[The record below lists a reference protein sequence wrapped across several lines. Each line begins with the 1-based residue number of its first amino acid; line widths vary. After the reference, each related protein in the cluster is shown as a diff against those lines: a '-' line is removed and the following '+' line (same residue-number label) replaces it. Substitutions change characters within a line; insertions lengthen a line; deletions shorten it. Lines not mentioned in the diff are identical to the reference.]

1 MSESDLDLFAP
12 EQFSRIAGVDEV
24 GRGCLAG
31 PVVAAAVILDP
42 NRPIKGLRDSKKL
55 SAKKRD
61 ELAEE
66 IKEKALAWSVAAMGP
81 EVIDKI
87 NILQATLEA
96 MKAAVEKLPVEPD
109 FVQVDGNKLPKWKWL
124 SEAIVKGDD
133 KVEWISAASIIAK
146 TTRDAYMC
154 KIAKLYPQY
163 GFENHVGYGTAEHIK
178 ALKAYGPT
186 PIHRKTF
193 APVREVIDGL
203 STDSKLFQSEI

>member
-124 SEAIVKGDD
+124 SEAVVKGDD

-146 TTRDAYMC
+146 TTRDGYMC
-154 KIAKLYPQY
+154 KIAELYPQY
-163 GFENHVGYGTAEHIK
+163 GFEHHVGYGTAEHIK

-193 APVREVIDGL
+193 APVREVINGL
-203 STDSKLFQSEI
+203 STDTK

>member
-31 PVVAAAVILDP
+31 PVVVAAVILDP

-124 SEAIVKGDD
+124 SEAVVKGDD

-146 TTRDAYMC
+146 ITRDGYMC
-154 KIAKLYPQY
+154 KIAELYPQY
-163 GFENHVGYGTAEHIK
+163 GFEHHVGYGTAEHIK

-203 STDSKLFQSEI
+203 STDSK

>member
-61 ELAEE
+61 ELAQE

-124 SEAIVKGDD
+124 SEAVVKGDD

-154 KIAKLYPQY
+154 KMAELYPQC
-163 GFENHVGYGTAEHIK
+163 GFEHHVGYGTAEHIK

-203 STDSKLFQSEI
+203 STDTK

>member
-31 PVVAAAVILDP
+31 PVVVAAVILDP

-55 SAKKRD
+55 SAKKRE
-61 ELAEE
+61 ELAQE

-163 GFENHVGYGTAEHIK
+163 GFEHHVGYGTAEHIK

-193 APVREVIDGL
+193 APVREVINGL
-203 STDSKLFQSEI
+203 STDTK

>member
-55 SAKKRD
+55 SAKKRE

-124 SEAIVKGDD
+124 SEAVVKGDD

-163 GFENHVGYGTAEHIK
+163 GFEHHVGYGTAEHIK

-203 STDSKLFQSEI
+203 STDSK

>member
-61 ELAEE
+61 ELAQE

-87 NILQATLEA
+87 NILQATLQA

-124 SEAIVKGDD
+124 SEAVVKGDD

-146 TTRDAYMC
+146 TTRDGYMC
-154 KIAKLYPQY
+154 KIAGLYPQY
-163 GFENHVGYGTAEHIK
+163 GFEHHVGYGTAEHIK

-203 STDSKLFQSEI
+203 STDTK

>member
-31 PVVAAAVILDP
+31 PVVVAAVILDP

-55 SAKKRD
+55 SAKKRE
-61 ELAEE
+61 ELAQE

-87 NILQATLEA
+87 NILQATLLA

-109 FVQVDGNKLPKWKWL
+109 FVQVDGNKLPKWKWM
-124 SEAIVKGDD
+124 SEAVVKGDD

-163 GFENHVGYGTAEHIK
+163 GFEHHVGYGTAEHIK

-193 APVREVIDGL
+193 APVREVINGL
-203 STDSKLFQSEI
+203 STDTK

>member
-31 PVVAAAVILDP
+31 PVVVAAVILDP

-61 ELAEE
+61 ELAQE

-163 GFENHVGYGTAEHIK
+163 GFEHHVGYGTAEHLK

-193 APVREVIDGL
+193 APVREVINGL
-203 STDSKLFQSEI
+203 STDTK

>member
-61 ELAEE
+61 ELAKE

-124 SEAIVKGDD
+124 SEAVVKGDD

-154 KIAKLYPQY
+154 KMAELYPQY
-163 GFENHVGYGTAEHIK
+163 GFEHHVGYGTAEHIK

-203 STDSKLFQSEI
+203 STDTK

>member
-96 MKAAVEKLPVEPD
+96 MKAAVEKLPVEPN

-124 SEAIVKGDD
+124 SEAVVKGDD

-163 GFENHVGYGTAEHIK
+163 GFEHHVGYGTAEHIK

-193 APVREVIDGL
+193 APVREVINGL
-203 STDSKLFQSEI
+203 STDTK

>member
-61 ELAEE
+61 ELAQE

-124 SEAIVKGDD
+124 SEAVVKGDD

-146 TTRDAYMC
+146 TTRDGYMC
-154 KIAKLYPQY
+154 KIAELYPQY
-163 GFENHVGYGTAEHIK
+163 GFEHHVGYGTAEHIK

-193 APVREVIDGL
+193 APVREAIDGL
-203 STDSKLFQSEI
+203 STDTK

>member
-31 PVVAAAVILDP
+31 PVVAAALILDP

-124 SEAIVKGDD
+124 SEAVVKGDD

-154 KIAKLYPQY
+154 KIAELYPQY
-163 GFENHVGYGTAEHIK
+163 GFEHHVGYGTAEHIK

-203 STDSKLFQSEI
+203 STDTK

>member
-61 ELAEE
+61 ELAQE

-124 SEAIVKGDD
+124 SEAVVKGDD

-146 TTRDAYMC
+146 TTRDTYMC
-154 KIAKLYPQY
+154 KIAELYPQY
-163 GFENHVGYGTAEHIK
+163 GFEHHVGYGTAEHIK

-203 STDSKLFQSEI
+203 STDSK

>member
-61 ELAEE
+61 ELAQE

-124 SEAIVKGDD
+124 SEAVVKGDD

-146 TTRDAYMC
+146 TTRDGYMC
-154 KIAKLYPQY
+154 KIAELYPQY
-163 GFENHVGYGTAEHIK
+163 GFEHHVGYGTAEHIK

-203 STDSKLFQSEI
+203 WTDSK

>member
-124 SEAIVKGDD
+124 SEAVVKGDD

-146 TTRDAYMC
+146 TTRDGYMC
-154 KIAKLYPQY
+154 KIGELYPQY
-163 GFENHVGYGTAEHIK
+163 GFEHHVGYGTAEHIK

-203 STDSKLFQSEI
+203 STDSK

>member
-31 PVVAAAVILDP
+31 PVVVAAVILDP

-61 ELAEE
+61 ELAQE

-124 SEAIVKGDD
+124 SEAVVKGDD

-146 TTRDAYMC
+146 TTRDGYMC
-154 KIAKLYPQY
+154 KIAELYPQY
-163 GFENHVGYGTAEHIK
+163 GFEHHVGYGTAEHIK

-203 STDSKLFQSEI
+203 STDTK

>member
-12 EQFSRIAGVDEV
+12 EQFSTIAGVDEV

-124 SEAIVKGDD
+124 SEAVVKGDD

-146 TTRDAYMC
+146 TTRDGYMC
-154 KIAKLYPQY
+154 KIAELYPQY
-163 GFENHVGYGTAEHIK
+163 GFEHHVGYGTAEHIK

-203 STDSKLFQSEI
+203 STDSK

>member
-1 MSESDLDLFAP
+1 MSESDLELFAP

-61 ELAEE
+61 ELAQE

-124 SEAIVKGDD
+124 SEAVVKGDD

-154 KIAKLYPQY
+154 KMAELYPQY
-163 GFENHVGYGTAEHIK
+163 GFEHHVGYGTAEHIK

-203 STDSKLFQSEI
+203 STDTK

>member
-61 ELAEE
+61 ELAQE
-66 IKEKALAWSVAAMGP
+66 IKEKALAWSVAAIGP

-124 SEAIVKGDD
+124 SEAVVKGDD

-146 TTRDAYMC
+146 TTRDGYMC
-154 KIAKLYPQY
+154 KIAELYPQY
-163 GFENHVGYGTAEHIK
+163 GFEHHVGYGTAEHIK

-203 STDSKLFQSEI
+203 STDSK

>member
-61 ELAEE
+61 ELAQE
-66 IKEKALAWSVAAMGP
+66 IKEKALAWSVAAVGP

-96 MKAAVEKLPVEPD
+96 MKAAVGKLPVEPD

-124 SEAIVKGDD
+124 SEAVVKGDD

-154 KIAKLYPQY
+154 KIAELYPQY
-163 GFENHVGYGTAEHIK
+163 GFEHHVGYGTAEHIK

-203 STDSKLFQSEI
+203 STDSK

>member
-87 NILQATLEA
+87 NILRATLEA

-124 SEAIVKGDD
+124 SEAVVKGDD

-154 KIAKLYPQY
+154 KIAELYPQY
-163 GFENHVGYGTAEHIK
+163 GFEHHVGYGTAEHIK

-193 APVREVIDGL
+193 APVRED
-203 STDSKLFQSEI
+203 

>member
-66 IKEKALAWSVAAMGP
+66 IKEQALAWSVAAMGP

-96 MKAAVEKLPVEPD
+96 MKAAVEKLPIEPD

-124 SEAIVKGDD
+124 SEAVVKGDD

-154 KIAKLYPQY
+154 KIAELYPQY
-163 GFENHVGYGTAEHIK
+163 GFEHHVGYGTAEHIK

-203 STDSKLFQSEI
+203 STDSK

>member
-1 MSESDLDLFAP
+1 MSESDLDLFAL

-66 IKEKALAWSVAAMGP
+66 IKEKALAWSVAAMGT

-124 SEAIVKGDD
+124 SEAVVKGDD

-154 KIAKLYPQY
+154 KIAELYPQY
-163 GFENHVGYGTAEHIK
+163 GFEHHVGYGTAEHIK

-203 STDSKLFQSEI
+203 STDTK

>member
-61 ELAEE
+61 ELAQE

-124 SEAIVKGDD
+124 SEAVVKGDD

-154 KIAKLYPQY
+154 KMAELYPQY
-163 GFENHVGYGTAEHIK
+163 GFEHHVGYGTAEHLK

-193 APVREVIDGL
+193 APVREVINGL
-203 STDSKLFQSEI
+203 STDTK

>member
-124 SEAIVKGDD
+124 SEAVVKGDD

-154 KIAKLYPQY
+154 KIAELYPQY
-163 GFENHVGYGTAEHIK
+163 GFEHHVGYGTAEHMK

-203 STDSKLFQSEI
+203 STDTK

>member
-42 NRPIKGLRDSKKL
+42 NHPIKGLRDSKKL

-124 SEAIVKGDD
+124 SEAVVKGDD

-154 KIAKLYPQY
+154 KIAELYPQY
-163 GFENHVGYGTAEHIK
+163 GFEHHVGYGTAEHIK

-203 STDSKLFQSEI
+203 STDSK

>member
-61 ELAEE
+61 ELAQE
-66 IKEKALAWSVAAMGP
+66 IKEKALAWSVAAVGP

-124 SEAIVKGDD
+124 SEAVVKGDD

-154 KIAKLYPQY
+154 KMAELYPQY
-163 GFENHVGYGTAEHIK
+163 GFEHHVGYGTAEHIK
-178 ALKAYGPT
+178 ALKADGPT

-203 STDSKLFQSEI
+203 STDTK

>member
-1 MSESDLDLFAP
+1 M
-12 EQFSRIAGVDEV
+12 

-124 SEAIVKGDD
+124 SEAVVKGDD

-146 TTRDAYMC
+146 TTRDGYMC
-154 KIAKLYPQY
+154 KIAELYPQY
-163 GFENHVGYGTAEHIK
+163 GFEHHVGYGTAEHIK

-203 STDSKLFQSEI
+203 STDTK

>member
-87 NILQATLEA
+87 NILQATLQA

-124 SEAIVKGDD
+124 SEAVVKGDD
-133 KVEWISAASIIAK
+133 KVEWISTASIIAK
-146 TTRDAYMC
+146 TTRDGYMC
-154 KIAKLYPQY
+154 KIAELYPQY
-163 GFENHVGYGTAEHIK
+163 GFEHHVGYGTAEHIK

-193 APVREVIDGL
+193 APVREVINGL
-203 STDSKLFQSEI
+203 STDTK

>member
-61 ELAEE
+61 ELAQE

-87 NILQATLEA
+87 NILQATLQA

-124 SEAIVKGDD
+124 SEAVVKGDD

-154 KIAKLYPQY
+154 KIAKLYPKY
-163 GFENHVGYGTAEHIK
+163 GFEHHVGYGTAEHIK

-193 APVREVIDGL
+193 APVREVINGL
-203 STDSKLFQSEI
+203 STDTK

>member
-61 ELAEE
+61 ELAQE
-66 IKEKALAWSVAAMGP
+66 IKEKALAWSVTAMGP

-124 SEAIVKGDD
+124 SEAVVKGDD

-146 TTRDAYMC
+146 TTRDGYMC
-154 KIAKLYPQY
+154 KIAELYPQY
-163 GFENHVGYGTAEHIK
+163 GFEHHVGYGTAEHIK

-203 STDSKLFQSEI
+203 STDSK

>member
-1 MSESDLDLFAP
+1 MSESELDLFAP
-12 EQFSRIAGVDEV
+12 EQSSRIAGVDEV

-31 PVVAAAVILDP
+31 PVVVAAVILDP

-61 ELAEE
+61 ELAQE

-124 SEAIVKGDD
+124 SEAVVKGDD

-163 GFENHVGYGTAEHIK
+163 GFEHHVGYGTAEHIK

-203 STDSKLFQSEI
+203 STDTK

>member
-61 ELAEE
+61 ELAQE

-154 KIAKLYPQY
+154 KMAELYPQY
-163 GFENHVGYGTAEHIK
+163 GFEHHVGYGTAEHIK

-203 STDSKLFQSEI
+203 STDTK

>member
-31 PVVAAAVILDP
+31 PVVVAAVILDP

-61 ELAEE
+61 ELAQE

-124 SEAIVKGDD
+124 SEAVVKGDD

-154 KIAKLYPQY
+154 KMAELYSQY
-163 GFENHVGYGTAEHIK
+163 GFEHHVGYGTAEHIK

-203 STDSKLFQSEI
+203 STDTK

>member
-31 PVVAAAVILDP
+31 PVVVAAVILDP

-124 SEAIVKGDD
+124 SEAVVKGDD

-146 TTRDAYMC
+146 TTRDGYMC
-154 KIAKLYPQY
+154 KIAELYPQY
-163 GFENHVGYGTAEHIK
+163 GFEHHVGYGTAEHIK

-203 STDSKLFQSEI
+203 STDSK